1 MKKYVVTDIK
11 QALDQIRKDL
21 GEDAII
27 LSTRSF
33 RKGGFLGIGGKKF
46 LEVTAV
52 ADEKED
58 SKKESV
64 EVYRLQEMLV
74 KTREKRQEEEL
85 LEIKQMLK
93 EMKSMVLSIK
103 RDEMSEGMKKLSK
116 AFDSQEIDPEITN
129 KLLEYIRLSY
139 GEPKIDDSLLERLSE
154 YFQPFVKTEV
164 PELRGVVAFVGP
176 TGVGKT
182 TTLAKI
188 AAKLKLI
195 DKKQLAILT
204 LDTYRIAA
212 AEQLKVYAAIMDIP
226 MRVAYTPMEA
236 RIELQAMNSFDVVLI
251 DTAGRS
257 PNNDIQISELK
268 ALVETVAPN
277 LCFLVLP
284 MNYKYSD
291 IREVIKKFSVS
302 RFTHVVL
309 TKMDET
315 KSYGHL
321 INIPHLS
328 GVPLAYVTNG
338 QRVPEDI
345 MEANRRELSYLLA
358 KEVFESAKSS

>member
-1 MKKYVVTDIK
+1 MKKYIVSDIR
-11 QALDQIRKDL
+11 QALEQIRKDL

-33 RKGGFLGIGGKKF
+33 KKGGFLGIGGKKL

-52 ADEKED
+52 TDEKED
-58 SKKESV
+58 SKREST
-64 EVYRLQEMLV
+64 EIYRLQEMLV
-74 KTREKRQEEEL
+74 KNKEKRQEEEL
-85 LEIKQMLK
+85 MEIKQMLR

-103 RDEMSEGMKKLSK
+103 KEDMSEGMKRLSI
-116 AFDSQEIDPEITN
+116 AFEGQGIDPEISG
-129 KLLEYIRLSY
+129 KLLEYIRLSQ
-139 GEPKIDDSLLERLSE
+139 GEPKIDEPFLQRLSD
-154 YFQPFVKTEV
+154 YFQPFLKTEV
-164 PELRGVVAFVGP
+164 PELRGPVMFIGP

-188 AAKLKLI
+188 AAKLKLVE
-195 DKKQLAILT
+195 KKHLAILT

-212 AEQLKVYAAIMDIP
+212 AEQLKVYATIMDIP

-236 RIELQAMNSFDVVLI
+236 KIELEAMSSFDVVLI

-268 ALVETVAPN
+268 ALFETVSPK
-277 LCFLVLP
+277 LCFLVLS

-291 IREVIKKFSVS
+291 IKDMIRKFSAAKFS
-302 RFTHVVL
+302 HVIL

-321 INIPHLS
+321 INVPYLA

-358 KEVFESAKSS
+358 KEVLETAKSS

>member
-1 MKKYVVTDIK
+1 MKKYIVTDIR
-11 QALDQIRKDL
+11 QALEQIRKDL

-33 RKGGFLGIGGKKF
+33 RKGGFFGIGGKKF

-52 ADEKED
+52 VDEKEEK
-58 SKKESV
+58 KKEDL
-64 EVYRLQEMLV
+64 EVYKLQELLV
-74 KTREKRQEEEL
+74 KSKEKRYEEEL
-85 LEIKQMLK
+85 TEIKQMLK
-93 EMKSMVLSIK
+93 EMKTMVLSIK
-103 RDEMSEGMKKLSK
+103 REDLSEDLKALSK
-116 AFDSQEIDPEITN
+116 AFEIQDIDSEISN
-129 KLLEYIRLSY
+129 KILEYIRLSY
-139 GEPKIDDSLLERLSE
+139 GNLKVDETILEKLTD
-154 YFQPFVKTEV
+154 YFQPFLKTEI
-164 PELRGVVAFVGP
+164 PILQGVVMFVGP

-188 AAKLKLI
+188 AARLKLVE
-195 DKKQLAILT
+195 KKNVAILT

-212 AEQLKVYAAIMDIP
+212 AEQLKIYANIMDIP

-236 RIELQAMNSFDVVLI
+236 KIELEAMRSFDVVLI

-257 PNNDIQISELK
+257 PNNEIQISELK
-268 ALVETVAPN
+268 ALAETISPN
-277 LCFLVLP
+277 ICFLVLA

-291 IREVIKKFSVS
+291 IKDMVKRFSVAKFS
-302 RFTHVVL
+302 HVIL

-321 INIPHLS
+321 LNVPYTT

-345 MEANRRELSYLLA
+345 IEANRIELSHLLA
-358 KEVFESAKSS
+358 KEVLRSVRSS